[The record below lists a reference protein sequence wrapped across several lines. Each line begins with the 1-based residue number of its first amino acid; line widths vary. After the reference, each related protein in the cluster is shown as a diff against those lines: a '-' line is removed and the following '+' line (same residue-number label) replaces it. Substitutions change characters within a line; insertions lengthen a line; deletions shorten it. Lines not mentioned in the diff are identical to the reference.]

1 MDRWNSIQKP
11 AEIAEQRLLDAILS
25 GHFAV
30 NSTLPGERDLAEQI
44 GVTRP
49 TLRESL
55 QRLARDGWL
64 DIQHGKPTRV
74 RDYWLEG
81 NMGVLSVLAQMPSQQ
96 TPDFVTYLLEV
107 RVLLAPT
114 YTRQALENA
123 SPEIAAFLTRY
134 TEIEVTPSAF
144 ARADWELQHLLTL
157 RAVNPIFR
165 LLLNSFQNLYQV
177 MGEQYFVTKENRDR
191 SRAYYDELLNCA
203 KKNAYLKAESL
214 TRAVMEESLALWK
227 KSCKA

>member
-1 MDRWNSIQKP
+1 
-11 AEIAEQRLLDAILS
+11 
-25 GHFAV
+25 
-30 NSTLPGERDLAEQI
+30 
-44 GVTRP
+44 
-49 TLRESL
+49 
-55 QRLARDGWL
+55 
-64 DIQHGKPTRV
+64 
-74 RDYWLEG
+74 
-81 NMGVLSVLAQMPSQQ
+81 MGVLSVLAQMPSQQ

-165 LLLNSFQNLYQV
+165 LLLNSFQNLYLV
-177 MGEQYFVTKENRDR
+177 MGGHYFVTKENRDR